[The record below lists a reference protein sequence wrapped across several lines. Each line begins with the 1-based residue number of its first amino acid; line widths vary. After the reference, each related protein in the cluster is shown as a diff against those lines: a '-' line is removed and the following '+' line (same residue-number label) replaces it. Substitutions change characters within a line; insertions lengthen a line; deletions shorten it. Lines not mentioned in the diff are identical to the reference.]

1 MLSMWGDK
9 SPKIIYIH
17 FIPRPIGEDLGYTR
31 SYTNNKHSSRQF
43 TPFAL
48 YVFYNSISR
57 HIITERNP
65 KDTTKY
71 TQKRKKNKNT
81 TTLINIKVLLE
92 LNTTNNVNNQ

>member
-1 MLSMWGDK
+1 MLSRSGDK

-57 HIITERNP
+57 HIITQRN
-65 KDTTKY
+65 
-71 TQKRKKNKNT
+71 QKSTN
-81 TTLINIKVLLE
+81 TLINIKVLLE

>member
-48 YVFYNSISR
+48 YVSYNSISG
-57 HIITERNP
+57 HIITQRNP
-65 KDTTKY
+65 KDTTNHTK
-71 TQKRKKNKNT
+71 KKNNKRT
-81 TTLINIKVLLE
+81 TSQINIKVLFE

>member
-1 MLSMWGDK
+1 MLSRSGDK

-57 HIITERNP
+57 HIITQRNP
-65 KDTTKY
+65 KDTTYYKS
-71 TQKRKKNKNT
+71 KEK
-81 TTLINIKVLLE
+81 E
-92 LNTTNNVNNQ
+92 